1 MNHLDGEALH
11 GAGDSAILIWN
22 TFRQR
27 TQRLLSGLS
36 DVADGRV
43 IWMHRYAKLTAAR
56 ERTRQIY

>member
-1 MNHLDGEALH
+1 
-11 GAGDSAILIWN
+11 
-22 TFRQR
+22 
-27 TQRLLSGLS
+27 LS